1 LLRALAALAVP
12 ARCRL
17 APGGADADAAGYV
30 QAVSHEDVQAITAL
44 VYRYAEL
51 IDAGD
56 LDGVAAL
63 FEHATWGAGTR
74 TERLQGAEA
83 VRRGYGGVILYDDG
97 TPHTKHVITNLVV
110 DVDGSS
116 TQAVA
121 RSYFTVLQ
129 ATDEIPLQPIIAGRY
144 EDRFDKVDGTWRF
157 SERIIHPDLHG
168 DLSKHMRGPTR

>member
-1 LLRALAALAVP
+1 
-12 ARCRL
+12 
-17 APGGADADAAGYV
+17 
-30 QAVSHEDVQAITAL
+30 VSFEDVQAISAL
-44 VYRYAEL
+44 VYLYAEL

-74 TERLQGAEA
+74 TERLRGTEA
-83 VRRGYGGVILYDDG
+83 VRKGYGGVILYEDG
-97 TPHTKHVITNLVV
+97 TPRTRHVITNLVV

-116 TQAVA
+116 TQATA

-129 ATDEIPLQPIIAGRY
+129 ATDGIPLQAIIAGRY
-144 EDRFDKVDGTWRF
+144 EDQFENVDGSWRF